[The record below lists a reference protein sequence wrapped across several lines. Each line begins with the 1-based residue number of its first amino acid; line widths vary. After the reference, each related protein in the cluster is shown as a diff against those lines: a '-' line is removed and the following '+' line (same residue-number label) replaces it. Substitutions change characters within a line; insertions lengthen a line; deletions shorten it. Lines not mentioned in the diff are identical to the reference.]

1 MFWLIMFLINII
13 FFSIVIYLV
22 IKVLGDFDN
31 FFLPIIILFDESII
45 KLLIYII
52 Y

>member
-1 MFWLIMFLINII
+1 MDASPLKLDVPLTSSLFKETLKK
-13 FFSIVIYLV
+13 VTKLV
-22 IKVLGDFDN
+22 L
-31 FFLPIIILFDESII
+31 LPIIILFDESII